1 MRAIWVYFL
10 FLVSIV
16 LINKFSFNYEYI
28 LIASFVFILYVIYT
42 KRQTINNI
50 FVSIKDAIKTRPFK

>member
-1 MRAIWVYFL
+1 MQAIWVYFL

-50 FVSIKDAIKTRPFK
+50 FVSIKDAIKTRPFM